1 MKKTRAVA
9 SHYYCTRLCAGFVCA
24 FLFGFVWEIEKK
36 VMMKINPSEF
46 MMIREASID
55 MPFLEHIR
63 LIQLMRSVREPS
75 SDLCLDQPAGQ
86 AIYLMA
92 RSVSRAAEHLHDVR
106 RQSSKFNA
114 SGLPLPR
121 VLYNNNKN
129 NLPQPELIVKSN
141 R

>member
-1 MKKTRAVA
+1 
-9 SHYYCTRLCAGFVCA
+9 
-24 FLFGFVWEIEKK
+24 
-36 VMMKINPSEF
+36 MMKINPSEF
-46 MMIREASID
+46 MMIMEASIN

-86 AIYLMA
+86 ALYLMA

>member
-1 MKKTRAVA
+1 M
-9 SHYYCTRLCAGFVCA
+9 YAGFVCA

-46 MMIREASID
+46 MMIMEASVD

-86 AIYLMA
+86 ALYLMA

-129 NLPQPELIVKSN
+129 NLPQPELIAKSN